1 MRDDSSPQI
10 PAARSRFDTE
20 LALVMSDVPLPVGLT
35 ERLQAAV
42 AAAPVQPLNSA
53 QPSSGVRPPRIAN
66 RWSRRL
72 ILSGSVALVLVAAW
86 SWLGPR
92 EAALTEADVRRLAEL
107 DSSGLPAAP
116 PGTKFTRPAGWQSL
130 PGLELAEHPVIAQD
144 NTLSIPVLP
153 LAFRASR
160 HSSRVTGLLLSLPES
175 RWPYRIEATSLSNTE
190 VRYSASGTWAIWREG
205 TTIFVCVLRADAR
218 VLEAL
223 QHAAASSREV
233 S

>member
-1 MRDDSSPQI
+1 MRDDSSP
-10 PAARSRFDTE
+10 PAPATRSRFDSE
-20 LALVMSDVPLPVGLT
+20 VVLVMSDVPLPVGLT

-42 AAAPVQPLNSA
+42 AASPVQSLNSI
-53 QPSSGVRPPRIAN
+53 QPSSDVRPPRLAS
-66 RWSRRL
+66 RWPRRL
-72 ILSGSVALVLVAAW
+72 MLSGSVVLVLVAVW

-92 EAALTEADVRRLAEL
+92 EAVLTEADVRRLAEL
-107 DSSGLPAAP
+107 DASSLPAAP
-116 PGTKFTRPAGWQSL
+116 LGTKSTLPAGWQSL
-130 PGLELAEHPVIAQD
+130 PGLELAAQPVIAQD
-144 NTLSIPVLP
+144 ETLSIPVLP

-160 HSSRVTGLLLSLPES
+160 RGPRVTGLLLALPES
-175 RWPYRIEATSLSNTE
+175 RWPFRIEATSLSNTE
-190 VRYSASGTWAIWREG
+190 VRYTASGTWAIWREG